1 MLAPPR
7 GHGAGPLVGGNP
19 EKELRRD
26 VRVRE
31 ATVEDQHGEVH
42 RQLTGAGGEQQG
54 RQGRR
59 QGRQGRLGPRPT
71 WGKPLFHIFKID
83 DLFLYAQL

>member
-42 RQLTGAGGEQQG
+42 RQLTGAGEQQG

-59 QGRQGRLGPRPT
+59 VGPRQSLGETP
-71 WGKPLFHIFKID
+71 FSYF
-83 DLFLYAQL
+83 